1 MCYIIVLWWA
11 KLSVAAYLAE
21 YGLFISS
28 YLDVRP
34 LSTKFKVLKTVLNIF
49 RDRR

>member
-28 YLDVRP
+28 HLNVRP
-34 LSTKFKVLKTVLNIF
+34 LSIKFKVVETVLNIF
-49 RDRR
+49 FRDR